1 MIKPEAEFPEYL
13 TIISANTRIVNAVKK
28 IIYF

>member
-1 MIKPEAEFPEYL
+1 MNVPIAELPEYL
-13 TIISANTRIVNAVKK
+13 TIISANTRMVKAVIK